1 VTTSGSRSPHSGSSS
16 LMVDPEGDL
25 LSMLL
30 DGEAIGSVLVVSDS
44 QELQDGESRGEFGPS
59 L

>member
-1 VTTSGSRSPHSGSSS
+1 
-16 LMVDPEGDL
+16 MVDPEGDL

>member
-1 VTTSGSRSPHSGSSS
+1 MTTSESCSPHSGSSS

-25 LSMLL
+25 LLL
-30 DGEAIGSVLVVSDS
+30 EGEAIGSVFVVADS
-44 QELQDGESRGEFGPS
+44 PELQDGGSRGELGPS